1 MFGSLL
7 ARRVTGL
14 ASAFSPGYHQL
25 APGYHSYRD
34 SAPLTFPPPRAPA
47 QVTSEEFV
55 SVIAFMAIPVGDG
68 AMMDELLETFDKR
81 GDGRVDYLEF
91 LYMFHGA
98 PTRKLW
104 RQSNKPVLY
113 SPPIGRK
120 LPW

>member
-1 MFGSLL
+1 MFTQ
-7 ARRVTGL
+7 VTAPSSSGKL
-14 ASAFSPGYHQL
+14 SADQIM
-25 APGYHSYRD
+25 
-34 SAPLTFPPPRAPA
+34 RAFRFFDK
-47 QVTSEEFV
+47 QRTGTVTSEEFV

-68 AMMDELLETFDKR
+68 AMMDELLRTFDKR

-104 RQSNKPVLY
+104 RQANKPVLY
-113 SPPIGRK
+113 SPPIGRR